1 MATRRKSSPGMRL
14 RLGASVLSA
23 ARLVDTRLV
32 KERLGRFEEMHR
44 TYAAAQRKADAVEE
58 ELAAVQARVAACDAV
73 QDQAVEALAAALA
86 GEGHARR
93 NPFETFGAPS
103 PSVIMRLPF
112 TEEPAAVRQLV
123 AAIEGSRTVS
133 VSKATL
139 AAAHAADKAARAV
152 EETVGPLAKL
162 EDAVRHARR
171 TRDSVVPGWESA
183 LAALRRGARVAADE
197 GATDLYARLF
207 GLVARAT
214 PRSKPAEEQVPPV
227 TQAPKAA

>member
-1 MATRRKSSPGMRL
+1 
-14 RLGASVLSA
+14 VLSA

-44 TYAAAQRKADAVEE
+44 TYAAAQRKVDAVEE
-58 ELAAVQARVAACDAV
+58 ELAAAQARVAACDAV

-112 TEEPAAVRQLV
+112 TEEPAAVQQLV

-152 EETVGPLAKL
+152 EEAVGPLAKL

-171 TRDSVVPGWESA
+171 TRDSVVPGWEA
-183 LAALRRGARVAADE
+183 PAAADH
-197 GATDLYARLF
+197 GPD
-207 GLVARAT
+207 
-214 PRSKPAEEQVPPV
+214 V
-227 TQAPKAA
+227 TASAGHRYGSAPSSLRKAATVFRRTRPSSSCWHGPPCG